1 MFEVSLIIWLV
12 LAIVTAFLA
21 ARKNRSFLG
30 WLIIGLIIP
39 LIGFILILVLP
50 EGKPLE
56 EDVKKEAKPAKSDV
70 SSTA

>member
-1 MFEVSLIIWLV
+1 MFEVSIIVWLV

-21 ARKNRSFLG
+21 ARKNRSFIG

-39 LIGFILILVLP
+39 LIGFILILVIS

-56 EDVKKEAKPAKSDV
+56 EETKKEAKPAT
-70 SSTA
+70 SSA

>member
-1 MFEVSLIIWLV
+1 MFEVSIIVWLV

-21 ARKNRSFLG
+21 ARKNRSFIG

-39 LIGFILILVLP
+39 LIGFILILVMS

-56 EDVKKEAKPAKSDV
+56 EETKKKAKPAA
-70 SSTA
+70 SSA

>member
-1 MFEVSLIIWLV
+1 MFELSVVIWLA

-21 ARKNRSFLG
+21 ARKNRSFIG

-39 LIGFILILVLP
+39 VIGFILILIVP

-56 EDVKKEAKPAKSDV
+56 EANQA
-70 SSTA
+70 A